1 MPELHGRALM
11 EARFGPLGAGAQRIS
26 IAGIEYDIPTLLSQ
40 IGAQFDD
47 AKPVDVLQ
55 LPDRYVVR
63 YLDAQDQRVVALEF
77 DADFRCLGEIRAHIA
92 EWEGDQA
99 YFTEYSG
106 H

>member
-1 MPELHGRALM
+1 M
-11 EARFGPLGAGAQRIS
+11 EARFGPLGSGVQRVSIS
-26 IAGIEYDIPTLLSQ
+26 GTEYDVRALLSQ
-40 IGAQFDD
+40 VGVEFDD
-47 AKPVDVLQ
+47 AKPIDVVL
-55 LPDRYVVR
+55 LPERYVVR

-77 DADFRCLGEIRAHIA
+77 DADFHPHSEVRAHIA

>member
-1 MPELHGRALM
+1 MAELHGRALM
-11 EARFGPLGAGAQRIS
+11 EARFGPLGAGARRMT
-26 IAGIEYDIPTLLSQ
+26 IAGTDYDLPALLAQ
-40 IGAQFDD
+40 IGVEFDD
-47 AKPVDVLQ
+47 AKPIDALE

-77 DADFRCLGEIRAHIA
+77 DASFHTLGETRAHIA

>member
-1 MPELHGRALM
+1 MSELHGRALI
-11 EARFGPLGAGAQRIS
+11 EARFGPLGTGVQCVAILGTD
-26 IAGIEYDIPTLLSQ
+26 YDLRALLSQ
-40 IGAQFDD
+40 IGVEFDD
-47 AKPVDVLQ
+47 AKPIDALQ
-55 LPDRYVVR
+55 LPDRYVIR

-77 DADFRCLGEIRAHIA
+77 DTDFRTLGEIRAHIA

>member
-1 MPELHGRALM
+1 MPQLRGRALM
-11 EARFGPLGAGAQRIS
+11 ESRFGPLGAGGQRAT
-26 IAGIEYDIPTLLSQ
+26 IAGVDYDLRGILSQ
-40 IGAQFDD
+40 IGVEFDD
-47 AKPVDVLQ
+47 AKPIDVLQ
-55 LPDRYVVR
+55 LADRYVIR

-77 DADFRCLGEIRAHIA
+77 DASFHALGEIRAHIA